1 MNNGRRVELDVTYN
15 NAPLAGQVGA
25 EIESLTYVDNAA
37 DDSDSIDIT
46 LDAQDSKWLHGWLPE
61 EGATLRPR
69 IIGRDWNGPGDTHVM
84 ECGLFILDDVAYQ
97 DAPTTLQVGGVSKP
111 SDTDFSELERETIWK
126 NTSIKRI
133 GESIAGRYGLGF
145 TYDADD
151 YDIECD
157 EQDGTDS
164 SYYNTICKNYGLILK
179 VYAKRLWVYDR
190 ERYKGKRAVQD
201 FDRTNIMKII
211 EKNEGKKINY
221 NLTGTKLDFAD
232 GALTLD
238 LARYQQDDPVTRDIM
253 VDSEGY
259 LTTGRG
265 LYYAAQ
271 VEIPARKYTETVT
284 TAQETD
290 AQAEGGENTEGMS
303 RETVTRTPEPL
314 DTEDVTLYLFAIDGI
329 MIH

>member
-15 NAPLAGQVGA
+15 NAPFAGQVGA

-151 YDIECD
+151 YDI
-157 EQDGTDS
+157 
-164 SYYNTICKNYGLILK
+164 
-179 VYAKRLWVYDR
+179 
-190 ERYKGKRAVQD
+190 
-201 FDRTNIMKII
+201 
-211 EKNEGKKINY
+211 
-221 NLTGTKLDFAD
+221 
-232 GALTLD
+232 
-238 LARYQQDDPVTRDIM
+238 
-253 VDSEGY
+253 
-259 LTTGRG
+259 
-265 LYYAAQ
+265 
-271 VEIPARKYTETVT
+271 
-284 TAQETD
+284 
-290 AQAEGGENTEGMS
+290 
-303 RETVTRTPEPL
+303 
-314 DTEDVTLYLFAIDGI
+314 
-329 MIH
+329 

>member
-1 MNNGRRVELDVTYN
+1 
-15 NAPLAGQVGA
+15 
-25 EIESLTYVDNAA
+25 
-37 DDSDSIDIT
+37 
-46 LDAQDSKWLHGWLPE
+46 
-61 EGATLRPR
+61 
-69 IIGRDWNGPGDTHVM
+69 
-84 ECGLFILDDVAYQ
+84 
-97 DAPTTLQVGGVSKP
+97 
-111 SDTDFSELERETIWK
+111 
-126 NTSIKRI
+126 
-133 GESIAGRYGLGF
+133 
-145 TYDADD
+145 
-151 YDIECD
+151 
-157 EQDGTDS
+157 
-164 SYYNTICKNYGLILK
+164 
-179 VYAKRLWVYDR
+179 
-190 ERYKGKRAVQD
+190 
-201 FDRTNIMKII
+201 MKII

-253 VDSEGY
+253 VDSEG
-259 LTTGRG
+259 

-290 AQAEGGENTEGMS
+290 AQAENGENTEGMS

>member
-15 NAPLAGQVGA
+15 NAPFAGQVGA

-84 ECGLFILDDVAYQ
+84 ECGLFILDDVDYQ

-164 SYYNTICKNYGLILK
+164 SYYNTLCKNYGLILK

-201 FDRTNIMKII
+201 FDRTNIIP
-211 EKNEGKKINY
+211 GSLSY
-221 NLTGTKLDFAD
+221 NPTLPGTYTG
-232 GALTLD
+232 
-238 LARYQQDDPVTRDIM
+238 
-253 VDSEGY
+253 GY
-259 LTTGRG
+259 FT
-265 LYYAAQ
+265 
-271 VEIPARKYTETVT
+271 
-284 TAQETD
+284 
-290 AQAEGGENTEGMS
+290 
-303 RETVTRTPEPL
+303 
-314 DTEDVTLYLFAIDGI
+314 
-329 MIH
+329 